1 MGFYG
6 QGNTAVYFTFSAPLL
21 IHYSK
26 RSIKIATKKARGLF
40 LFLLLCQILYSRA
53 HPLYKKKGSFIAEKD
68 NKLSGVLQHLLL
80 DDIIHSMGS
89 SMFFYIMDAQIV
101 PQQFWGPPSSSWH
114 HIIFLPSS
122 FISCVSNLL
131 LQPPLLLVLLL
142 LRLLILL
149 LLLLLLLPL
158 LIIIIVQLTLNFLN
172 PQQTSLIENKAFSKC
187 LFPSTY
193 SI

>member
-80 DDIIHSMGS
+80 DDIIHSRGLQC
-89 SMFFYIMDAQIV
+89 FFISWTPRLYR
-101 PQQFWGPPSSSWH
+101 SSSGDRH
-114 HIIFLPSS
+114 RLHGIISYSYHP
-122 FISCVSNLL
+122 
-131 LQPPLLLVLLL
+131 
-142 LRLLILL
+142 RLLAVLAIYYY
-149 LLLLLLLPL
+149 
-158 LIIIIVQLTLNFLN
+158 NRH
-172 PQQTSLIENKAFSKC
+172 S
-187 LFPSTY
+187 Y
-193 SI
+193 